1 MPMVDDPHDLGRIA
15 ATNAISDVYAMSGT
29 PIFALA
35 VTGAD
40 SRAERFARGSSF
52 VIHALD
58 VAAAG

>member
-40 SRAERFARGSSF
+40 SRLSGLRGGA
-52 VIHALD
+52 VL
-58 VAAAG
+58 